1 VTQYRGHGATE
12 GRDRAPIRR
21 EIRLWRLQRRS
32 DKNLDDLARIYGPYI
47 RGWINYY
54 SHFYKAKLYPTLQRI
69 DAHLVR
75 WIQRK
80 FKRFRQRPRQARLWL
95 AGVIN

>member
-54 SHFYKAKLYPTLQRI
+54 SHF
-69 DAHLVR
+69 
-75 WIQRK
+75 
-80 FKRFRQRPRQARLWL
+80 
-95 AGVIN
+95 